1 MTNCPVCNAQ
11 VTEKAK
17 FCSECGIQLT
27 EAAFERAWIIAM
39 QERIKSARHND
50 GLYNVVAIIGIL
62 LAVAI
67 PFIMRFVLHYNMD
80 TTSWALTG
88 VGILILI
95 GSVIGIW
102 LDNHKVQ
109 QLIAQL
115 EAGPQEEEEAER
127 GEGGAGSGEE
137 RGIAC

>member
-1 MTNCPVCNAQ
+1 MTNCPVCNTQ
-11 VTEKAK
+11 VTEKTK
-17 FCSECGIQLT
+17 FCSECGSQLT

-50 GLYNVVAIIGIL
+50 VLYNIVAIVGIL

-67 PFIMRFVLHYNMD
+67 PFVMRFILHYDLDM
-80 TTSWALTG
+80 TSWVLTMVG
-88 VGILILI
+88 VVILI

-102 LDNHKVQ
+102 MDNHKVQ

-115 EAGPQEEEEAER
+115 ETGPQKEEESVDENET
-127 GEGGAGSGEE
+127 EE
-137 RGIAC
+137 KKEE